1 MHVHIYRTTNLLNGS
16 ENLQHNSCVNCRAV
30 LYGMKRRVWV
40 TKWNGAYGFYN
51 GYYIFEFVI
60 GVCSSS
66 YSNSSSAGNIYI
78 IDLLQCI
85 LDQVVLMMLIAE
97 QSSLQDFTLET
108 LVSCNDRPNKEWMHV
123 MKFFICCSKNKI

>member
-1 MHVHIYRTTNLLNGS
+1 M
-16 ENLQHNSCVNCRAV
+16 
-30 LYGMKRRVWV
+30 
-40 TKWNGAYGFYN
+40 
-51 GYYIFEFVI
+51 I